1 MNLYGRNSLL
11 LFLISVFS
19 GLPAFAFAEKNQKD
33 AQPTSLAAYVQQGE
47 DAIITADEEEDD
59 EEDEEDEETEEQE
72 QSRTWIN
79 SLVNTVAKKGSAVI
93 ASTKEE
99 KDTAR
104 RSNASVFDICGV
116 MLRMSQEQTQQALTK
131 RGYKKTYEKLEIPNF
146 IQWRYE
152 EMCRNQ
158 GVIGYE
164 RINNCVILMAKK
176 NNYQFVQHQ
185 TFANFKNNE
194 TIDVFYTSNFTGNKV
209 HRIMYSSE
217 AANIKGAGPKADY
230 LRNLKIYDFWKKVN
244 QKYGA
249 PDNKEQVIWG
259 LGDNKPS
266 LQAATGKLILHDP
279 MLRELDFTR
288 MSREDQKFMN
298 TAYYTF

>member
-1 MNLYGRNSLL
+1 MIFDKRYFVWIFFALL
-11 LFLISVFS
+11 LGNFPQTVS
-19 GLPAFAFAEKNQKD
+19 AAED
-33 AQPTSLAAYVQQGE
+33 AETSAPSLAAYVQQGE
-47 DAIITADEEEDD
+47 EAVIAGEENENTEEETTSDENKTWFNNLVTTAAEKGSAIIT
-59 EEDEEDEETEEQE
+59 
-72 QSRTWIN
+72 SN
-79 SLVNTVAKKGSAVI
+79 K
-93 ASTKEE
+93 E
-99 KDTAR
+99 KDNSQR
-104 RSNASVFDICGV
+104 RSNASVFDISGV

-131 RGYKKTYEKLEIPNF
+131 RGYRKTYEKLEIPNF

-152 EMCRNQ
+152 EICRNQ

-164 RINNCVILMAKK
+164 RINNCVVLMAKK

-185 TFANFKNNE
+185 TYANFKNNE

-217 AANIKGAGPKADY
+217 AANIKGAGAKADY

-249 PDNKEQVIWG
+249 PDNQEQIIWG

-266 LQAATGKLILHDP
+266 LQASTGKLILQDP

-298 TAYYTF
+298 TAFYTF

>member
-1 MNLYGRNSLL
+1 MFLNGQNTLRFFLMLGISYFPATVYADESDSL
-11 LFLISVFS
+11 S
-19 GLPAFAFAEKNQKD
+19 
-33 AQPTSLAAYVQQGE
+33 QPTSLAAYVQQGE
-47 DAIITADEEEDD
+47 DAVADEYEDADENASEDD
-59 EEDEEDEETEEQE
+59 APSNENK
-72 QSRTWIN
+72 TWIN
-79 SLVNTVAKKGSAVI
+79 SLVNTVAEKGSAVI

-99 KDTAR
+99 NSGR

-116 MLRMSQEQTQQALTK
+116 MLRMSQEQTLQALTK
-131 RGYKKTYEKLEIPNF
+131 RGYQKTYEKLEIPNF

-158 GVIGYE
+158 GVIGFE
-164 RINNCVILMAKK
+164 RISNCVVLMAKK

-217 AANIKGAGPKADY
+217 AANIKGAGAKAEY

-249 PDNKEQVIWG
+249 PDNKEQIIWG

-266 LQAATGKLILHDP
+266 LQAATGKLILFDP

>member
-1 MNLYGRNSLL
+1 MNLYGQNSLR
-11 LFLISVFS
+11 LFLISVLC
-19 GLPAFAFAEKNQKD
+19 GLPAFAFAKD
-33 AQPTSLAAYVQQGE
+33 SQTPSQPTSLAAYVQQGDDAVMTVDEDE
-47 DAIITADEEEDD
+47 DA
-59 EEDEEDEETEEQE
+59 EEQD
-72 QSRTWIN
+72 QDQNRTWIN
-79 SLVNTVAKKGSAVI
+79 NLVNTVAEKGSAVI
-93 ASTKEE
+93 ASAKEE
-99 KDTAR
+99 KDTGR
-104 RSNASVFDICGV
+104 RSNASVFDISGV
-116 MLRMSQEQTQQALTK
+116 MLRMSQEQTMQALTK

-164 RINNCVILMAKK
+164 RINNCVVLMAKK

-185 TFANFKNNE
+185 TFANFKSNE

>member
-1 MNLYGRNSLL
+1 
-11 LFLISVFS
+11 
-19 GLPAFAFAEKNQKD
+19 
-33 AQPTSLAAYVQQGE
+33 LAAYVQQGE
-47 DAIITADEEEDD
+47 DAVADEYEDADENASEDD
-59 EEDEEDEETEEQE
+59 APSNENK
-72 QSRTWIN
+72 TWIN
-79 SLVNTVAKKGSAVI
+79 SLVNTVAEKGSAVI

-99 KDTAR
+99 NSGR

-116 MLRMSQEQTQQALTK
+116 MLRMSQEQTLQALTK
-131 RGYKKTYEKLEIPNF
+131 RGYQKTYEKLEIPNF

-158 GVIGYE
+158 GVIGFE
-164 RINNCVILMAKK
+164 RISNCVVLMAKK

-217 AANIKGAGPKADY
+217 AANIKGAGAKAEY

-249 PDNKEQVIWG
+249 PDNKEQIIWG

-266 LQAATGKLILHDP
+266 LQAATGKLILFDP

>member
-1 MNLYGRNSLL
+1 MIFDKRYFVWIFFALL
-11 LFLISVFS
+11 LGNFPQTVS
-19 GLPAFAFAEKNQKD
+19 AAED
-33 AQPTSLAAYVQQGE
+33 AETSAPSLAAYVQQGE
-47 DAIITADEEEDD
+47 EAVIAGEENENTEEETTSDENKTWFNNLVNTAAEKGSAIITSNKEID
-59 EEDEEDEETEEQE
+59 
-72 QSRTWIN
+72 N
-79 SLVNTVAKKGSAVI
+79 SQ
-93 ASTKEE
+93 
-99 KDTAR
+99 R
-104 RSNASVFDICGV
+104 RSNASVFDISGV

-131 RGYKKTYEKLEIPNF
+131 RGYRKTYEKLEIPNF

-152 EMCRNQ
+152 EICRNQ

-164 RINNCVILMAKK
+164 RINNCVVLMAKK

-185 TFANFKNNE
+185 TYANFKNNE

-217 AANIKGAGPKADY
+217 AANIKGAGAKADY

-249 PDNKEQVIWG
+249 PDNQEQIIWG

-266 LQAATGKLILHDP
+266 LQASTGKLILQDP

-298 TAYYTF
+298 TAFYTF